1 MHFLTNFGLFQT
13 HSQRKPNKIF
23 LKHIFVPISPLEVLA
38 NFLQVEVAD
47 AAAGVVVVVLEA
59 LEELGDEGD
68 ILLADLLHLL
78 RHLAPLLL
86 QDLDVEPAEESLF
99 KWQQGIC
106 SCFV

>member
-1 MHFLTNFGLFQT
+1 M
-13 HSQRKPNKIF
+13 PNKIF
-23 LKHIFVPISPLEVLA
+23 SSYIFSSQVHLEVLA
-38 NFLQVEVAD
+38 NLLQVEVAD

-86 QDLDVEPAEESLF
+86 QDLDVEPAEESLV
-99 KWQQGIC
+99 KWHKA
-106 SCFV
+106 FVQALCNFLVFAPVRLSFTKKR